1 MALAEFLKQIDLD
14 ELYYLNTVR
23 STAQKAHEER
33 GSVRDADIS
42 PCTHVNNGGG
52 DGDGGESH
60 QQAPTISTSSHDQS
74 IDSSEVLPSG
84 LTTTPVLSSC
94 LPPRKSRRNKRPRDD
109 DDDPAADT
117 VFTPPKRLLRSTA
130 SVIGE
135 RLHSVIEELYD
146 LVPGGKQQ
154 PAAVQDGQGGRLA
167 NGKAGGGGSLSTT
180 EMVERAV
187 EHLRKLQEGGLSS
200 TSTSNN

>member
-14 ELYYLNTVR
+14 ELYNLNVR
-23 STAQKAHEER
+23 STAREQKAHEER
-33 GSVRDADIS
+33 GAVLDADIS
-42 PCTHVNNGGG
+42 PCTVNNNGGG
-52 DGDGGESH
+52 DGDGGSSGGESQH
-60 QQAPTISTSSHDQS
+60 QGPTISTSSQG

-84 LTTTPVLSSC
+84 PVLSPC
-94 LPPRKSRRNKRPRDD
+94 LPPRKTRRNKRPRDD
-109 DDDPAADT
+109 YDDPAADT

-130 SVIGE
+130 SVLGE

-146 LVPGGKQQ
+146 LVPEGKRHQ
-154 PAAVQDGQGGRLA
+154 VQDGNEGLA
-167 NGKAGGGGSLSTT
+167 TGKPGGGILSTT

-200 TSTSNN
+200 TSSN

>member
-1 MALAEFLKQIDLD
+1 VEVFVMALAEFLKQIDLD
-14 ELYYLNTVR
+14 ELYNLNTVR
-23 STAQKAHEER
+23 SGAREQKAHEER
-33 GSVRDADIS
+33 GSVLDADILS

-52 DGDGGESH
+52 GES
-60 QQAPTISTSSHDQS
+60 QQGPTISTSSQG
-74 IDSSEVLPSG
+74 IESSEALPSG
-84 LTTTPVLSSC
+84 PVLSPC
-94 LPPRKSRRNKRPRDD
+94 LPPRKTRPKKRPRDD

-130 SVIGE
+130 SVLGE

-146 LVPGGKQQ
+146 LVPEGKRQ